1 MSSLEQQCVNA
12 IRILAMDAVERARSG
27 HPGMPMGMADA
38 AFVLW
43 TKHLRHNPANPAWPN
58 RDRFILSAGHGS
70 MLLYA
75 LLYLSGVLTL
85 DDLQS
90 FRQWGSRTPGHP
102 EYGHTPGVEITTGPL
117 GQGFGA
123 GVGMALAERWLAEHF
138 NRPGYSIVDHYTYA
152 IVSDG
157 DLMEGVSYEAASLA
171 GHLGL
176 GRLIYLYD
184 DNDISIDGP
193 TDLAF
198 TEDVRLRFTAC
209 GWQVLEVDGHDR
221 TAVDQALQE
230 ARAEL
235 NRPTLIICHTHIAYG
250 SPGKQDSAAAH
261 GAPLGPDEV
270 RRTKHA
276 LGWPEEPP
284 FFVPQEVL
292 DYFASL
298 RSTWQQ
304 FEDEW
309 NAQFVAWRAAFPEL
323 AAEWDAA
330 FARALPVGWDAELP
344 TFANGQQLATR
355 EASGLVLNALAP
367 RISFLIGGSADLSE
381 SNRTYLE
388 GYPPI
393 TRGQYSGRNIH
404 FGVREHAMGAIL
416 NGLTLHGGLIAY
428 GGTFLVFSDYLRPAL
443 RLAALMRLP
452 VIYVFTHDSIFLGE
466 DGPTHQPIEHLAA
479 LRAIPGLTV
488 IRPADAAETA
498 EAWRVALN
506 WQEGP
511 IALVLTRQKVPTV
524 TAGVAESLARGA
536 YVVRE
541 APRWPPDLLLIA
553 SGSEVALVVQAA
565 EELAKEGV
573 AARAISMPSW
583 ELFERQPEDYRTAV
597 LPPEVP
603 RRLVVEAA
611 RLLGWERY
619 LGPYGRG
626 HGIDRFGASAPAAVL
641 AEQFGFT
648 VEHVVAL
655 ARQLLAMEGMPPGT
669 AASISMRDPSH

>member
-1 MSSLEQQCVNA
+1 MSGAFTLE
-12 IRILAMDAVERARSG
+12 D
-27 HPGMPMGMADA
+27 
-38 AFVLW
+38 
-43 TKHLRHNPANPAWPN
+43 
-58 RDRFILSAGHGS
+58 
-70 MLLYA
+70 LLN
-75 LLYLSGVLTL
+75 
-85 DDLQS
+85 

-102 EYGHTPGVEITTGPL
+102 EYNHTPGVEITTGPL
-117 GQGFGA
+117 GQGFAA

-138 NRPGYSIVDHYTYA
+138 NRPGYPIIDHDTYA

-193 TDLAF
+193 ADLTF
-198 TEDVRLRFTAC
+198 TEDVWLRFTAC
-209 GWQVLEVDGHDR
+209 GWHVLEVDGHDR
-221 TAVDQALQE
+221 TAVDQSLQE

-235 NRPTLIICHTHIAYG
+235 ERPTLIICHTHIAYG
-250 SPGKQDSAAAH
+250 SPGKQDTAAAH

-270 RRTKHA
+270 RRTKQA

-284 FFVPQEVL
+284 FFVPQEVF

-298 RSTWQQ
+298 RPKWQQ

-309 NAQFVAWRAAFPEL
+309 NAQFVAWRAGYPEL

-330 FARALPVGWDAELP
+330 FARTLPPGWDAARP
-344 TFANGQQLATR
+344 TFTNGQQLATR

-367 RISFLIGGSADLSE
+367 RIPFLIGGSADLSE

-393 TRGQYSGRNIH
+393 AKERYSGRNIH
-404 FGVREHAMGAIL
+404 FGVREHAMGAML
-416 NGLTLHGGLIAY
+416 NKLTLHGGLIVY

-466 DGPTHQPIEHLAA
+466 DGPTHQPIEHLTS
-479 LRAIPGLTV
+479 LRAIPNLTD
-488 IRPADAAETA
+488 IRPADAAETV

-506 WQEGP
+506 WQEEP
-511 IALVLTRQKVPTV
+511 VALVLTRQKVPTV
-524 TAGVAESLARGA
+524 TAGVAEGLARGA

-553 SGSEVALVVQAA
+553 SGSEVALVAQAA
-565 EELAKEGV
+565 EELAKEGI
-573 AARAISMPSW
+573 AARVISMPSW
-583 ELFERQPEDYRTAV
+583 ELFECQPEDYRSSV

-603 RRLVVEAA
+603 RRLVVETA
-611 RLLGWERY
+611 RIMGWERY
-619 LGPYGRG
+619 LGPHGQG

-648 VEHVVAL
+648 VKHVIAFARELLASQTASPGTVAL
-655 ARQLLAMEGMPPGT
+655 AVMGE
-669 AASISMRDPSH
+669 ASH

>member
-1 MSSLEQQCVNA
+1 MSEREQRCVDA
-12 IRILAMDAVERARSG
+12 IRVLAMDAVERARSG

-75 LLYLSGVLTL
+75 LLYLSGALTL
-85 DDLQS
+85 EDLLN

-117 GQGFGA
+117 GQGFAA
-123 GVGMALAERWLAEHF
+123 GVGVALAERWLAEYF
-138 NRPGYSIVDHYTYA
+138 NRPGYPIVDHYIYA

-193 TDLAF
+193 TDLTF
-198 TEDVRLRFTAC
+198 TEDIRLRFTAC
-209 GWQVLEVDGHDR
+209 GWHVLEVDGHDR

-235 NRPTLIICHTHIAYG
+235 ERPTLIICHTHIAYG
-250 SPGKQDSAAAH
+250 SPGKQDTAAAH

-270 RRTKHA
+270 RRTKQA

-284 FFVPQEVL
+284 FFVPQEVF

-298 RSTWQQ
+298 HPKWQQ

-309 NAQFVAWRAAFPEL
+309 NAQFVAWRAAYPEL
-323 AAEWDAA
+323 AAAWDAA
-330 FARALPVGWDAELP
+330 FTRTLPPGWDAALP
-344 TFANGQQLATR
+344 QFTNGQQLATR
-355 EASGLVLNALAP
+355 EASGLVLNTLAP
-367 RISFLIGGSADLSE
+367 RIPFLIGGSADLSE

-388 GYPPI
+388 GFPPI
-393 TRGQYSGRNIH
+393 AKGQYSGRNIH

-416 NGLTLHGGLIAY
+416 NGLTLHGGLIVY

-443 RLAALMRLP
+443 RLAALM
-452 VIYVFTHDSIFLGE
+452 
-466 DGPTHQPIEHLAA
+466 
-479 LRAIPGLTV
+479 
-488 IRPADAAETA
+488 
-498 EAWRVALN
+498 
-506 WQEGP
+506 
-511 IALVLTRQKVPTV
+511 
-524 TAGVAESLARGA
+524 
-536 YVVRE
+536 
-541 APRWPPDLLLIA
+541 
-553 SGSEVALVVQAA
+553 
-565 EELAKEGV
+565 
-573 AARAISMPSW
+573 
-583 ELFERQPEDYRTAV
+583 
-597 LPPEVP
+597 
-603 RRLVVEAA
+603 
-611 RLLGWERY
+611 
-619 LGPYGRG
+619 
-626 HGIDRFGASAPAAVL
+626 
-641 AEQFGFT
+641 
-648 VEHVVAL
+648 
-655 ARQLLAMEGMPPGT
+655 
-669 AASISMRDPSH
+669 